1 MAARKPSLSGGM
13 GDALSASLRAELE
26 HVDLHEVR
34 REKERALV
42 SRAHNYLALLVQQ
55 MRADTKRNDAASAI
69 RAR

>member
-1 MAARKPSLSGGM
+1 MAAKRPSLSGGM
-13 GDALSASLRAELE
+13 GAVPSASLRAELE